1 LGLCG
6 SYARHGKKACT
17 AHTIKED
24 FLKETILD
32 DIQTLIQQV
41 DKEKYIKKMA
51 RKSKSTKSDSQKK
64 INKINKQ
71 IDVLQNRKRRFIN
84 LLADGII
91 THEEYQESMKQQIRN

>member
-51 RKSKSTKSDSQKK
+51 RNRK
-64 INKINKQ
+64 
-71 IDVLQNRKRRFIN
+71 VQNRILKRK
-84 LLADGII
+84 
-91 THEEYQESMKQQIRN
+91 SIRSTNRLMFYKIEKEDSSTC